1 MSMPL
6 VLGASTFVE
15 ILILLFVF
23 IPLTLLWVF
32 ALIDIFSRPD
42 ISGWAKAAW
51 LLVILLIPWFGALIY
66 VATRPSDVEQDVRAT
81 ER

>member
-1 MSMPL
+1 MSIPL

-15 ILILLFVF
+15 ILVLLFIF

-32 ALIDIFSRPD
+32 ALIDIFGRPD

-51 LLVILLIPWFGALIY
+51 LLVILLIPWLGALIY
-66 VATRPSDVEQDVRAT
+66 VATRPSDYAQDVRAT